1 MGKYGDRVLP
11 QKFFHLTMWY
21 YVVNIGMKKRYS
33 SASAERYDD
42 KANKFIG
49 VFKALSP
56 FEGMFVKIEA
66 DNPKDAMDMMKR
78 CFPEHYQGVMRLNRE
93 EWDGADAPDG
103 LLPMGVIY
111 DSVAYGP
118 KFCSFD
124 EPDTTPW

>member
-1 MGKYGDRVLP
+1 
-11 QKFFHLTMWY
+11 
-21 YVVNIGMKKRYS
+21 MKKSYS

-49 VFKALSP
+49 VFKPLSP

-66 DNPKDAMDMMKR
+66 DNPKDAMDMMKK
-78 CFPEHYQGVMRLNRE
+78 CFPEYCDVVMRLNRK

-124 EPDTTPW
+124 EPDTMGW